1 MITNTR
7 HYRRQSV
14 ASATGSMNAP
24 VRGVCVCG
32 CAVWWVCGVRV
43 WGGTGGNP
51 DPALPKGGHTF
62 LPRGVA
68 RVETVGEEAKERDRE
83 ERAEGGIGGR
93 QRRAMMNDVT

>member
-1 MITNTR
+1 MR
-7 HYRRQSV
+7 PCEGCACV
-14 ASATGSMNAP
+14 G
-24 VRGVCVCG
+24 VRCGG
-32 CAVWWVCGVRV
+32 CAVCV